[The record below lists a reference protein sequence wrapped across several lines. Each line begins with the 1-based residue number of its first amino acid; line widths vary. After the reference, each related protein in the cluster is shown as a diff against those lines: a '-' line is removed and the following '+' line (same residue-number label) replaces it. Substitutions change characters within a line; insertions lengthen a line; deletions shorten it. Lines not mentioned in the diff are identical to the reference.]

1 MDVDGELQHEGTT
14 VLVFHKDGFFRV
26 LPNVRSTSG
35 KNQLI
40 FKKSSYRLRGDRLV
54 VLQGLSFTNPMPQQ
68 TYLVQRIGEG
78 A

>member
-1 MDVDGELQHEGTT
+1 LDVDGELQHEGTT

-40 FKKSSYRLRGDRLV
+40 LKKSSYRLRVTDWSSSKDCPSPIPCPNG
-54 VLQGLSFTNPMPQQ
+54 P
-68 TYLVQRIGEG
+68 I
-78 A
+78 